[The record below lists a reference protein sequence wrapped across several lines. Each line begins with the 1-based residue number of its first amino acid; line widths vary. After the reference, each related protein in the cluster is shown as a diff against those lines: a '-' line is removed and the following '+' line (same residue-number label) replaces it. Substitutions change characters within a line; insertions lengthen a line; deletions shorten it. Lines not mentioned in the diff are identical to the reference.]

1 MINDSKICPVCGTEL
16 KAIETK
22 YVTLLKR
29 NVTSYED
36 CKVCEQNELKAKVER
51 ERKLLFEK
59 LIESNVGRKYFR
71 LIFDNLTPNGD
82 SFQNAVNRARKYC
95 EVANTCKDKGM
106 GIYFYGNNGSGK
118 TTIMACMIKELLK
131 KHYSCYI
138 INSIELA
145 QGMIDNTLKINEIKD
160 IDFLFLDDIGT
171 EKSIKNDDTSWI
183 SEKLF
188 EIIAYRDKEMLPTI
202 FSSNMTISELLK
214 NGMMKKTVERIFS
227 LSTVSLEVIT
237 NGSFRLRDTTE
248 IPF

>member
-1 MINDSKICPVCGTEL
+1 MTDSKLCPKCGSPL

-22 YVTLLKR
+22 YVPFLKR
-29 NVTSYED
+29 EVTSYED
-36 CKVCEQNELKAKVER
+36 CKVCQQNELKEKVEK
-51 ERKLLFEK
+51 ERKALFEK

-71 LIFDNLTPNGD
+71 LIFDNLEPNGET
-82 SFQNAVNRARKYC
+82 FQVAVNRARKYC
-95 EVANTCKDKGM
+95 EVSSTCKDKGM

-118 TTIMACMIKELLK
+118 TTIMACMIKELIK
-131 KHYSCYI
+131 QHYSCYI

-145 QGMIDNTLKINEIKD
+145 QGMIDNTLKIDTIKNK
-160 IDFLFLDDIGT
+160 DFLFIDDIGT
-171 EKSIKNDDTSWI
+171 EKSTKNNDTSWI

-202 FSSNMTISELLK
+202 FSSNMKISELLK

-227 LSTVSLEVIT
+227 LATVNLEIIT
-237 NGSFRLRDTTE
+237 KESFRLKKEIE

>member
-1 MINDSKICPVCGTEL
+1 MTDKKCPKCGSEL

-22 YVTLLKR
+22 YVPFLHKEI
-29 NVTSYED
+29 TSYED
-36 CKVCEQNELKAKVER
+36 CKVCEQNEIKAKVEK
-51 ERKLLFEK
+51 ERKALYEK

-71 LIFDNLTPNGD
+71 LIFDNLEPNGE
-82 SFQNAVNRARKYC
+82 SFKIATDRARKYC
-95 EVANTCKDKGM
+95 QVANTCKDKGM

-131 KHYSCYI
+131 QHYSCFI

-145 QGMIDNTLKINEIKD
+145 QGMIDHTLKIETIKN

-171 EKSIKNDDTSWI
+171 EKSTKNDDTSWI

-188 EIIAYRDKEMLPTI
+188 EIISYRDKEMLPTL
-202 FSSNMTISELLK
+202 FSSNMKISDLYK
-214 NGMMKKTVERIFS
+214 RGMMKKTVERIYS

-237 NGSFRLRDTTE
+237 DGSFRLIDKID